1 MSVDAVVPYRFSG
14 RRVLVTGGSCRLAL
28 CLADRLIAA
37 SLFPILTYRSE
48 AGAKR
53 ITDFL
58 HGKEEHY
65 RTVYFDLGREESLP
79 AMLTGIQNDLDY
91 LVDFAQGDLEAF
103 IAAADEARID
113 DYFQENVAG
122 RARLLKQVG
131 RIMMGKKFGR
141 LVYISSTAAL
151 RPNPGQGFYA
161 AAKLASEALYRN
173 LGLELAQR
181 GITAITLRPGYV
193 DAGRG
198 EAFLQDAGK
207 EILAKIPIRRALS
220 REETAETILFLLSD
234 GAAGFNAVELCLDG
248 GMTAGK

>member
-1 MSVDAVVPYRFSG
+1 MIADAAVPYRFSG
-14 RRVLVTGGSCRLAL
+14 RRVLVAGGSCRLAL

-53 ITDFL
+53 IADFL
-58 HGKEEHY
+58 NGKEDRY
-65 RTVYFDLGREESLP
+65 RTVYFDLGRGETL
-79 AMLTGIQNDLDY
+79 ADMLAEIQNDLDY
-91 LVDFAQGDLEAF
+91 VVDFAQGDLESF
-103 IAAADEARID
+103 IAAADEARIGA
-113 DYFQENVAG
+113 FFLENVVG
-122 RARLLKQVG
+122 RAGLLKQVS
-131 RIMMGKKFGR
+131 RIMMRQKFGR

-173 LGLELAQR
+173 LGLELAPR

-207 EILAKIPIRRALS
+207 EILGKIPVRRALNS
-220 REETAETILFLLSD
+220 EEIADTILFLLSD
-234 GAAGFNAVELCLDG
+234 GAAGFNAAELCLDG
-248 GMTAGK
+248 GLTAGK